1 MFSPEVQ
8 YLVRKE
14 QYEDLRRNVIQAKLV
29 QIAQGRQP
37 KNRLSFR
44 SVAVWSGM
52 LLVKWG
58 SRLERYANGTPG
70 HLDLAGAADRLP
82 AWKKLT

>member
-14 QYEDLRRNVIQAKLV
+14 QYKDLRRNVVQNELV
-29 QIAQGRQP
+29 QIARGRQP

-44 SVAVWSGM
+44 SVAVWLGL

-58 SRLERYANGTPG
+58 SRLEHYANATPG

-82 AWKKLT
+82 ARKKLA